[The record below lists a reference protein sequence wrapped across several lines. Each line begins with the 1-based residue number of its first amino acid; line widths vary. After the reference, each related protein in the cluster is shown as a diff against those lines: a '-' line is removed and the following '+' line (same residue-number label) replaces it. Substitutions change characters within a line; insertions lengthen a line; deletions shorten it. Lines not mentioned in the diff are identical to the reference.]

1 MIEHLALAGGF
12 LAVGL
17 WLLLPPGRR
26 WQSLAGTICAALGI
40 GFFAS
45 NLPGWMHPSEAVLF
59 WTLAGGVLGAALA
72 TVVARNPIHCAL
84 WFALTLLLVAV
95 VLMSQGALFVGVATV
110 VVYAGAIVVTLLFV
124 LMLAQPSGAATY
136 DRLSW
141 GRAPTAIA
149 TLSMAAVVAMLAAGV
164 LNHTSENA
172 EGTAQPLGSI
182 APLGAELFG
191 RHILSVDAA
200 GILLLAALV
209 GALAIVTRSQ
219 GDAEDERGGSDV
231 GA

>member
-1 MIEHLALAGGF
+1 MIEHLAVAGGF
-12 LAVGL
+12 LAVGV
-17 WLLLPPGRR
+17 WLLLPPGGR
-26 WQSLAGTICAALGI
+26 WQSLAGTICAALGV
-40 GFFAS
+40 GLFAS
-45 NLPGWMHPSEAVLF
+45 LLPGWMHPSQGILF
-59 WTLAGGVLGAALA
+59 WTLAGGVLGAAIA

-124 LMLAQPSGAATY
+124 LMLAQPGGAATY

-141 GRAPTAIA
+141 GRGPTAIA
-149 TLSMAAVVAMLAAGV
+149 SFGVAAVVAMLAAGI
-164 LNHTSENA
+164 LDHRTTDAA
-172 EGTAQPLGSI
+172 EGANPLGSI

-209 GALAIVTRSQ
+209 GALAIVSRSQ
-219 GDAEDERGGSDV
+219 EDTEDEREGRDV
-231 GA
+231 